1 MGRRLAILAAGEVV
15 VDADAPD
22 IPVGI
27 TGETV
32 MMATPVHCAIRP
44 QALRVRVRPNR
55 PGVRPPKPKLD
66 WPELRQLASFRT
78 TPAAPKSGRAAC
90 ASSPRSGC
98 YVFGGPV
105 STRHSRAG

>member
-1 MGRRLAILAAGEVV
+1 MGRHLAILAAEVV

-27 TGETV
+27 DGETV

-44 QALRVRVRPNR
+44 QAPRARGATQP

-66 WPELRQLASFRT
+66 WPELRLLASFRS
-78 TPAAPKSGRAAC
+78 TPAG
-90 ASSPRSGC
+90 
-98 YVFGGPV
+98 
-105 STRHSRAG
+105 T